1 MNRKAGPGSSSVSTG
16 AQHRRTLTGFGPTPN
31 GPIFRIEGGAQKLA
45 AAIEVHQAFAH
56 SRTVMISRPKDMVMS
71 QPRSGRRIL
80 VVEGEAA
87 VVMLLDAML

>member
-1 MNRKAGPGSSSVSTG
+1 
-16 AQHRRTLTGFGPTPN
+16 
-31 GPIFRIEGGAQKLA
+31 
-45 AAIEVHQAFAH
+45 
-56 SRTVMISRPKDMVMS
+56 MVMS